1 MMEDFKKMTN
11 DWVKF
16 VDESS
21 DKVADFVTKSTKD
34 MTGALKKER
43 RKMELRSQIGEHTR
57 ALTKAYTRLGE
68 AYYDAKTSGKE
79 VEGMQDVMDLVHS
92 NRKVVEL
99 LKAQLEELEKTDS
112 EKKD

>member
-1 MMEDFKKMTN
+1 MRDDFKKMTE
-11 DWVKF
+11 DWVRF

-34 MTGALKKER
+34 MTGVLRKER
-43 RKMELRSQIGEHTR
+43 RKMELRSQIGEHAR

-68 AYYDAKTSGKE
+68 AYYDAKTSGRD

-99 LKAQLEELEKTDS
+99 LKVQLEELEKADS

>member
-1 MMEDFKKMTN
+1 MMEDFKKMTD

-68 AYYDAKTSGKE
+68 AYYDAKISGKE